1 MHCWRFVSFVPGT
14 IFSNLLLFSAGSVQ
28 EMSQL
33 QMKLQQAQSAR
44 TISEDINKALQVSQS
59 TAVWH
64 DFNSWETLKL
74 SLIRLQTE
82 PVCFFS
88 QQEEL
93 TELKEQINLYESA
106 IKHGALSLEPNG
118 DWENHLSES
127 YMDLGIKKS
136 KWRNGRIHR

>member
-1 MHCWRFVSFVPGT
+1 M
-14 IFSNLLLFSAGSVQ
+14 Q
-28 EMSQL
+28 
-33 QMKLQQAQSAR
+33 
-44 TISEDINKALQVSQS
+44 
-59 TAVWH
+59 
-64 DFNSWETLKL
+64 
-74 SLIRLQTE
+74 LQTE

>member
-1 MHCWRFVSFVPGT
+1 MKICVLCAGYHFLKSSFVLCRLCTRDEPAT
-14 IFSNLLLFSAGSVQ
+14 DEASAVPVCSHHQWRHQQSPAGQSVHCC
-28 EMSQL
+28 L
-33 QMKLQQAQSAR
+33 TGFQQ
-44 TISEDINKALQVSQS
+44 
-59 TAVWH
+59 
-64 DFNSWETLKL
+64 ETLKL

-82 PVCFFS
+82 PMCFFS
-88 QQEEL
+88 QQDEL

-136 KWRNGRIHR
+136 KWRNGRIHK